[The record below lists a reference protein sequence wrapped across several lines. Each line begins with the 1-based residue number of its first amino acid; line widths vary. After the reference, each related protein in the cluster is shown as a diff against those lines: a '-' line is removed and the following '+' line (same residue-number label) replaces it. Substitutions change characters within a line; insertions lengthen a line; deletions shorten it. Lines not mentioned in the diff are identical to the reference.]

1 MCFTIEFFAKISV
14 ATSNLARLNL
24 FKAPLEK
31 IEQLIIK
38 FDKNKEVFRGVKEFN
53 LNKKIKIKDLSF
65 KYGNLKVF
73 EKLNI
78 ELEAKK

>member
-1 MCFTIEFFAKISV
+1 MLYNRIFAKISV

-38 FDKNKEVFRGVKEFN
+38 FDKNKEVFRGVKN
-53 LNKKIKIKDLSF
+53 LI
-65 KYGNLKVF
+65 
-73 EKLNI
+73 
-78 ELEAKK
+78 